1 MGVAVP
7 ARRDHRRRLGHLWPR
22 LHIRDTAGR
31 TCHTSRHRRLGEAV
45 SVVGALGWV
54 SLVLLHRAGGRRL
67 LRGKGIR
74 SARSTEGRRGRLSV
88 RRRPRAAGG
97 DARGSEVVGRDLLE
111 GGRLRR
117 SGWVRARRRVGGGR
131 GIRARRD
138 LLQAVVH
145 RQVTSRRWVCL
156 AVVAKG
162 LVRVRLHRR

>member
-1 MGVAVP
+1 MGVAVA

-22 LHIRDTAGR
+22 LHIRDTAER
-31 TCHTSRHRRLGEAV
+31 TCHTARHRGLGEAV
-45 SVVGALGWV
+45 SVVGALGRV
-54 SLVLLHRAGGRRL
+54 SMRLHRAGRHL
-67 LRGKGIR
+67 LLGKGIR
-74 SARSTEGRRGRLSV
+74 SARGTEGRGRRLSV
-88 RRRPRAAGG
+88 RRRSRPAGG

-131 GIRARRD
+131 GIRARRG

-145 RQVTSRRWVCL
+145 RHVPSRRWVCL